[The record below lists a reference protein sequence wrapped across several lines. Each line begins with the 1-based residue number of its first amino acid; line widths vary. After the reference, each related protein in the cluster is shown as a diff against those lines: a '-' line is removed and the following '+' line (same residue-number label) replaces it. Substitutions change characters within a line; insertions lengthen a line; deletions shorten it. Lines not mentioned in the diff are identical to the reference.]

1 MATLPTNAFGFK
13 PLGFAPGGPPNTA
26 GQITRPILASYGSN
40 ICFGD
45 VVQIGAG
52 GGAPD
57 TTAGYVRLGAAGV
70 TGSKQFGVFIGCTFI
85 NAGGSTV
92 FSSYWPASNANA
104 GTALIIP
111 IMGQV
116 PQYFL
121 VAGGDASGT
130 TTFSIADVGFNC
142 DFAVGTQSVA
152 NGYGLSGMYLDR
164 NTIALT
170 ATLPFTVID
179 MYTTIEASGS
189 TNTNWVLVK
198 SNPFNA
204 TGY

>member
-1 MATLPTNAFGFK
+1 M
-13 PLGFAPGGPPNTA
+13 
-26 GQITRPILASYGSN
+26 
-40 ICFGD
+40 
-45 VVQIGAG
+45 
-52 GGAPD
+52 
-57 TTAGYVRLGAAGV
+57 
-70 TGSKQFGVFIGCTFI
+70 
-85 NAGGSTV
+85 
-92 FSSYWPASNANA
+92 
-104 GTALIIP
+104 
-111 IMGQV
+111 
-116 PQYFL
+116 
-121 VAGGDASGT
+121 AGGDASGT

-189 TNTNWVLVK
+189 TNNNWVLVK